1 MKRAIENLSLKK
13 KIIFYIYI
21 VITPILILIS
31 GILMWQKVGQTKSKV
46 NAMQMASLHSLSD
59 SFYIAEQDVINMS
72 TYIAINQRVNY
83 IITSDKPEL
92 FNENSRF
99 WSHEEPMQMVTDML
113 ALKGYIKTVALYP
126 ENGVNPYLKCI
137 DASSYVQTIDE
148 IKNTDTYNKALELK
162 GKMFW
167 VKVDKGESDL
177 YLGNRNGKLL
187 LCREIYDLSQKK
199 PLAFLTLGIAEEK
212 IENLCLNAMQED
224 GESIAILSNS
234 VEIITSY
241 GEMPSQEMRNLYQ
254 QKNIKSGEHVYENGK
269 YILYSY
275 QADYKSS
282 VVCKVV
288 PKSHLWENISQVI
301 YMPLALLFG
310 VLLGLYPV
318 LIIVSNIVI
327 KPLALVCEAMGKFRR
342 GDFTQQVKVDTND
355 EIGEVATCF
364 NKMVVDM
371 RQLINTN
378 YVMALREKES
388 ELATLQAQI
397 NPHFLYNTLD
407 SIYWQANNEGNEEI
421 AERIYSLSQLFRLV
435 LGQGNA
441 MVHVEQEC
449 ELLYRYL
456 EIQKMRF
463 TKQLN
468 YSIEIDPEISQA
480 FIPKLILQPFVENAV
495 IHGIENA
502 LGPCDLVI
510 TGRRRNEN
518 IEFVIS
524 DTGVGMTSAEIDS
537 IWEAT
542 QDRAYKSHRMGGYA
556 IKNVKERLELKYQD
570 NFTLHIES
578 QKGKG
583 TKITFILPLE
593 FEREE

>member
-1 MKRAIENLSLKK
+1 
-13 KIIFYIYI
+13 
-21 VITPILILIS
+21 
-31 GILMWQKVGQTKSKV
+31 MWQKVTQTKSKL
-46 NAMQMASLHSLSD
+46 NAMQTASLQSLSD

-72 TYIAINQRVNY
+72 TYIAINQRVNH
-83 IITSDKPEL
+83 IIASDEPEL
-92 FNENSRF
+92 FNEINRF
-99 WSHEEPMQMVTDML
+99 WSYEEPMQMVTDML

-126 ENGVNPYLKCI
+126 ENGVVPYLKCI
-137 DASSYVQTIDE
+137 DSSAPVQTIED
-148 IKNTDTYNKALELK
+148 IKHTDTYKKALELK

-167 VKVDKGESDL
+167 VKVDKGESDI
-177 YLGNRNGKLL
+177 YLGNRNSKLL

-212 IENLCLNAMQED
+212 IENLCLNAMQE
-224 GESIAILSNS
+224 GESIAILSS
-234 VEIITSY
+234 SGEMITSY
-241 GEMPSQEMRNLYQ
+241 GEMSSQDMENLYQ
-254 QKNIKSGEHVYENGK
+254 QQNGKTGEKIYENGK
-269 YILYSY
+269 YILYSD
-275 QADYKSS
+275 QADNKSTII
-282 VVCKVV
+282 CKVI
-288 PKSHLWENISQVI
+288 PKSQFWENISQAI

-327 KPLALVCEAMGKFRR
+327 KPLALVCDAMGKFRQ

-371 RQLINTN
+371 KQLINNN

-388 ELATLQAQI
+388 ELAILQAQI

-407 SIYWQANNEGNEEI
+407 SIYWQANNEGNEDI

-435 LGQGNA
+435 LGQGNS

-449 ELLYRYL
+449 ELLDRYL

-468 YSIEIDPEISQA
+468 YFIEIDPEISQA

-495 IHGIENA
+495 IHGIGNS
-502 LGPCDLVI
+502 LGPCDLVV
-510 TGRRRNEN
+510 TGHRKDQS

-524 DTGVGMTSAEIDS
+524 DTGIGMSPTEIDH
-537 IWEAT
+537 IWEVA
-542 QDRAYKSHRMGGYA
+542 QDNTYKSHRVGGYA
-556 IKNVKERLELKYQD
+556 IKNVKERLELKYED

-578 QKGKG
+578 EKGKG

-593 FEREE
+593 FEERG

>member
-1 MKRAIENLSLKK
+1 MGKRIKNLSLKS

-31 GILMWQKVGQTKSKV
+31 GILMWQKVGQTKSKL
-46 NAMQMASLHSLSD
+46 NAMQMASLQSLSD

-72 TYIAINQRVNY
+72 TYIAINQRVSY
-83 IITSDKPEL
+83 IITSDTPDV
-92 FNENSRF
+92 FNVNSRF
-99 WSHEEPMQMVTDML
+99 WSQEESMQMVTDML

-137 DASSYVQTIDE
+137 DSSSYVKTIED
-148 IKNTDTYNKALELK
+148 IKKTDTYKKALELK

-167 VKVDKGESDL
+167 VKVDKGESDV

-224 GESIAILSNS
+224 GESIAILSS
-234 VEIITSY
+234 SGEMITCY
-241 GEMPSQEMRNLYQ
+241 GEMPSQEMENLYQ
-254 QKNIKSGEHVYENGK
+254 QQNGKLGEHIYENDK

-275 QADYKSS
+275 QEDYKSS
-282 VVCKVV
+282 VVCKII
-288 PKSHLWENISQVI
+288 PKSQLWENISQII

-327 KPLALVCEAMGKFRR
+327 KPLALVCEAMGKFRK

-371 RQLINTN
+371 KQLINSN

-397 NPHFLYNTLD
+397 NPHFLYNTLG
-407 SIYWQANNEGNEEI
+407 SIYWQANNEGNEDI

-463 TKQLN
+463 MKQLN
-468 YSIEIDPEISQA
+468 YSIEVDSEISEA

-502 LGPCDLVI
+502 LGPCDLVVM
-510 TGRRRNEN
+510 GHKKDQN
-518 IEFVIS
+518 IEFIIS
-524 DTGVGMTSAEIDS
+524 DTGIGMTATEIDS

-542 QDRAYKSHRMGGYA
+542 QDSTYRSHRIGGYG
-556 IKNVKERLELKYQD
+556 IKNVKERLELKYGD
-570 NFTLHIES
+570 DFTLTIQS
-578 QKGKG
+578 DKGKG
-583 TKITFILPLE
+583 TKITFIIPLE
-593 FEREE
+593 FERKG